1 MNQDRTPDP
10 DDISWGKKV
19 DSIVYW
25 VRMGF
30 LIQAESMRLRWNKE
44 NPHNP
49 ISKADTIPQ
58 KRSVS

>member
-19 DSIVYW
+19 DSIVTW
-25 VRMGF
+25 VRLGF
-30 LIQAESMRLRWNKE
+30 LIQAESMRVAWNKK
-44 NPHNP
+44 NPDNT
-49 ISKADTIPQ
+49 ITKADIIPQ